1 MDFDGLLSFTL
12 SFFFPDCLHC
22 CYIDCCC
29 YIDFHC
35 SYSYYNSLEPCPLN
49 AEFQHFVLSFS
60 ISYWDLIKFPYF
72 TDTTKRAVRGWKEA
86 QRQGEDKVTLRISL
100 IYQIFDIKV
109 PNLLVW
115 TPCLMHRC
123 VCIWWYILQNYN
135 YKLHFQNLSI
145 YHIPQL
151 QTTFPKPL
159 YIPHSTGT
167 PGRWKSWCL
176 HCLWP
181 MR

>member
-1 MDFDGLLSFTL
+1 
-12 SFFFPDCLHC
+12 
-22 CYIDCCC
+22 
-29 YIDFHC
+29 
-35 SYSYYNSLEPCPLN
+35 
-49 AEFQHFVLSFS
+49 
-60 ISYWDLIKFPYF
+60 
-72 TDTTKRAVRGWKEA
+72 
-86 QRQGEDKVTLRISL
+86 VTLRISL